1 MKAKELSP
9 ARTVLPDYYKNVFKV
24 VEDGEADAAIVDEPG
39 AKYYLEH
46 EGRGKLTTAGTIS
59 TGEQFVIIMA
69 KDDKAMQQEV
79 NAALKKVMEDG
90 TYDKISKKWFF
101 EKAADESK
109 K

>member
-79 NAALKKVMEDG
+79 NTSLKKVMEDG